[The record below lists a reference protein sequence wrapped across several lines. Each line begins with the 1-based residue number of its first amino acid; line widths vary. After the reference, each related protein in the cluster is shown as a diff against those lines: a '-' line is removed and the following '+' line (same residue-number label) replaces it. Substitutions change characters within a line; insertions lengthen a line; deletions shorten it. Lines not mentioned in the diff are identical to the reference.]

1 VIRGFTESGN
11 GSARDARTARIP
23 TRRFAGLDGEIRPDY
38 STRPTGPRRS
48 TYSITQLR
56 LGTSS
61 RGRVTL
67 VGDPDYCPGPTVG
80 GSTSLAVVGAFTLCS
95 ELALARGD
103 HTAAYRVYER
113 ALGDWSARSPGAM
126 AGSACT
132 TP

>member
-1 VIRGFTESGN
+1 MRALRGSRPAVRRPGR
-11 GSARDARTARIP
+11 RDSP
-23 TRRFAGLDGEIRPDY
+23 PPDY

-61 RGRVTL
+61 RGRVAL
-67 VGDPDYCPGPTVG
+67 VGDAGYCPGPTVG
-80 GSTSLAVVGAFTLCS
+80 GSTSLAVVGAFTLCG